1 MAKIAGG
8 GGVRRRGP
16 IGVAGWI
23 LVKGEVW
30 FNIILITK
38 LTSSDIYRFYVH
50 DAYCRQ
56 GANLTLIYNTRF
68 TCLHV
73 GLLITRSLDIT
84 QSNKTERVNPPAE
97 IQFMMAHGTRLTMD
111 FTLQNVCRLCAQL
124 AMIRP
129 TAELN
134 YHSRRCKKYNKSTS
148 CMVPSQFTRLMT
160 IT

>member
-30 FNIILITK
+30 FNITK

-134 YHSRRCKKYNKSTS
+134 YHSRPCKKNNKSTS